1 MTEEISKQDI
11 NDVAVSSTKIRNAL
25 QEGDIATANTYLGY
39 SYRLHGTIVSG
50 KGIGKELGYPTA
62 NLKVDE
68 SYKLIPKKGVYITQT
83 EMDQKRYY
91 GLTSIGT
98 NPTVGGTKKTIETYF
113 MDLNQDLYGNEIPL
127 EFLAH
132 IRGEE
137 HFSSVAMLKE
147 AIKKDED
154 FARKF
159 LKKHE

>member
-1 MTEEISKQDI
+1 
-11 NDVAVSSTKIRNAL
+11 
-25 QEGDIATANTYLGY
+25 
-39 SYRLHGTIVSG
+39 
-50 KGIGKELGYPTA
+50 
-62 NLKVDE
+62 
-68 SYKLIPKKGVYITQT
+68 
-83 EMDQKRYY
+83 
-91 GLTSIGT
+91 
-98 NPTVGGTKKTIETYF
+98 
-113 MDLNQDLYGNEIPL
+113 MDLNQDLYGKEIPL